1 MNTKIYYNNQDV
13 FSGICPTPLAS
24 KKVEMIRFG
33 ERWGQVDNITLQG
46 QITGCDSMAAK
57 VVRQNQLIS
66 GFRYSFQTLE
76 IKDDALSVISYPLI
90 ELQGIN
96 IGESN
101 QKFIIP
107 FTISLRCYP
116 SGYFSGDFGIL
127 NPVNRFEFNE
137 SEDGIISLNHTVSAK
152 GFNTSTGDSNA
163 FNNAA
168 NWVSNRTGWSSQ
180 VLPIF
185 ISGFNS
191 NMCIQSI
198 RINEDRLNGVYSCNE
213 NYTSDAFNAGNFGVL
228 RYTTEFN
235 SGIEDGICSMGVQG
249 TIRSCKFN
257 SITGARQ
264 TYSGFNAFNEAINQ
278 FQKITNRTDLSSFPL
293 TKAVSED
300 TNARLISFNY
310 LYNDDLRPKINIVY
324 NIDFNYDFESDV
336 IEAKIT
342 ATISNRAAY
351 DPARWNEIL
360 TVGNSINLYSVL
372 VPAYNAYVS
381 EVNSSL
387 SIYPLN
393 PNPTSQSET
402 RNEYELKLILSKSF
416 NNKDVAPVGLKTFDY
431 SIAFEPSIHKYSA
444 QPILDG
450 IGSYYLFDLNYISRM
465 KINIDSRALGEANT
479 AYSTVKAIV
488 KSKIEAFMAQYLQG
502 QKKLLEGD
510 TFAETNE
517 SFGKK
522 FNGRAS
528 YSCESSEFT
537 IP

>member
-1 MNTKIYYNNQDV
+1 
-13 FSGICPTPLAS
+13 
-24 KKVEMIRFG
+24 
-33 ERWGQVDNITLQG
+33 
-46 QITGCDSMAAK
+46 
-57 VVRQNQLIS
+57 
-66 GFRYSFQTLE
+66 
-76 IKDDALSVISYPLI
+76 
-90 ELQGIN
+90 
-96 IGESN
+96 
-101 QKFIIP
+101 
-107 FTISLRCYP
+107 
-116 SGYFSGDFGIL
+116 
-127 NPVNRFEFNE
+127 
-137 SEDGIISLNHTVSAK
+137 
-152 GFNTSTGDSNA
+152 
-163 FNNAA
+163 
-168 NWVSNRTGWSSQ
+168 
-180 VLPIF
+180 
-185 ISGFNS
+185 
-191 NMCIQSI
+191 MCIQSI

-431 SIAFEPSIHKYSA
+431 SIAFEPSIHKYS
-444 QPILDG
+444 G
-450 IGSYYLFDLNYISRM
+450 KSYFRWFRYLLYATDLRRNR
-465 KINIDSRALGEANT
+465 E
-479 AYSTVKAIV
+479 
-488 KSKIEAFMAQYLQG
+488 
-502 QKKLLEGD
+502 LL
-510 TFAETNE
+510 
-517 SFGKK
+517 SL
-522 FNGRAS
+522 
-528 YSCESSEFT
+528 
-537 IP
+537 